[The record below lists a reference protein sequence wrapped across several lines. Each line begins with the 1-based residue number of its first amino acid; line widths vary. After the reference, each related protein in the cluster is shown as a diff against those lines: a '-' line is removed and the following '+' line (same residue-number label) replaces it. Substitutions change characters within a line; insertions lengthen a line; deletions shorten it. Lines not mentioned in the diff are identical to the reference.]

1 MFSGLSTFQTILIIT
16 KTIIGGS
23 VGIRNSNQQLN
34 FKSISFRFCTTALL
48 FRGGFT
54 AVIQNARFDTCGL
67 GIDAT
72 GASQLGSV
80 VILDSTS
87 INSGP
92 TIRFTD
98 SSRFDGPRNNQ
109 VVIEN
114 LSHSGP
120 NPVAVASDFTTRL
133 QRIDPADTWI
143 WGNVDPGNF
152 QIGKLLRT
160 PRSRNLLSNGKFFTK
175 GQPTYRG
182 FSKDQIV
189 NVKAVRGHP

>member
-1 MFSGLSTFQTILIIT
+1 M
-16 KTIIGGS
+16 KAIIGGS
-23 VGIRNSNQQLN
+23 IGIRNSNQQLN
-34 FKSISFRFCTTALL
+34 FKSISFKFCTTALL

-54 AVIQNARFDTCGL
+54 GVIQNARFDTCGL

-72 GASQLGSV
+72 GAGQLGSV
-80 VILDSTS
+80 IILDSTS
-87 INSGP
+87 VNSGP
-92 TIRFTD
+92 VIRFTD
-98 SSRFDGPRNNQ
+98 SSRADGPRNNQ

-133 QRIDPADTWI
+133 QQIDSANTWI

-152 QIGKLLRT
+152 QVGKILRT
-160 PRSRNLLSNGKFFTK
+160 PRSEKLLSNGKFFTK
-175 GQPTYRG
+175 AQPTYKG

-189 NVKAVRGHP
+189 NVKNVNGHK